1 MIVGIEG
8 LLEQVGTDWI
18 IIRLGGISLQ
28 VYAPTS
34 TVGALGVVGEKVRL
48 HTHLYVRDDNIAL
61 YGFASQ
67 EELDLFQMLI
77 GVSGIGPRVAL
88 TMLSAM
94 NPQELSLA
102 ILNNNVDLLNQVP
115 GIGKKMAGRLV
126 LELKGKLE
134 RGGIVPLP
142 PDICETGADVVAA
155 LTTLGYSVAESS
167 RAAAA
172 VPASPDLSL
181 EDKVKLALQQFAR
194 R

>member
-1 MIVGIEG
+1 MITGIEG
-8 LLEQVGTDWI
+8 LLEQVGADWI
-18 IIRLGGISLQ
+18 VLRLGSISLR

-34 TVGALGVVGEKVRL
+34 TTGALGVVGEKVTL
-48 HTHLYVRDDNIAL
+48 HTHLHVRDDNIAL

-77 GVSGIGPRVAL
+77 GVSGVGPRVAL
-88 TMLSAM
+88 AMLSAM
-94 NPQELSLA
+94 SPAEISEA
-102 ILNNNVDLLNQVP
+102 IINNNVDLLTQMP
-115 GIGKKMAGRLV
+115 GVGKKMAGRLV

-134 RGGIVPLP
+134 RGWIGPLP
-142 PDICETGADVVAA
+142 SGVGETNADVVAA
-155 LTTLGYSVAESS
+155 LTALGYSAAESS

-172 VPASPDLSL
+172 VSSSPGLSL